1 MQIIKAKN
9 IGFCGGVRRAFEMV
23 EKGFA
28 EKRSDKKAFTLG
40 SLAHNR
46 GVEKRIKEMGIEKI
60 SNLRKVK
67 KGDTV
72 IITAHGSSSLVYERI
87 RARGAKVF
95 DTTCV
100 NVRRVQDLAEE
111 YQKNGWRVII
121 FGDRKHKEVKGILGH
136 CKMKAEVVSD
146 FKEAV
151 KISNRI
157 KKNKRFDKTVLISQT
172 TKNTRIF
179 KKISDE
185 FRKLSKSTGMELKV
199 FDTICRASHI
209 RQREAR
215 KLSRSCDLSIII
227 GGGESANTKR
237 LWQIA
242 KTEGQAHWIKEVKE
256 ELPDALVRKI
266 KKINKKKGGK
276 ICIISGASTPPWEI
290 ERVEELL
297 NLTV

>member
-9 IGFCGGVRRAFEMV
+9 IGFCGGVKRAFEMV
-23 EKGFA
+23 EDGF
-28 EKRSDKKAFTLG
+28 KKKDLNKKVFTLG

-60 SNLRKVK
+60 SNMRKVK

-72 IITAHGSSSLVYERI
+72 IITAHGTSSLVYERI
-87 RARGAKVF
+87 IARGAKVF

-100 NVRRVQDLAEE
+100 NVKRVQALAKE
-111 YQKNGWRVII
+111 YQKKGWRVLI
-121 FGDRKHKEVKGILGH
+121 FGDRKHKEVRGILGH
-136 CKMKAEVVSD
+136 CRMKAEVVGD
-146 FKEAV
+146 LREAI
-151 KISNRI
+151 KTFNRI
-157 KKNKRFDKTVLISQT
+157 KKDGRFDKMVLMSQT
-172 TKNTRIF
+172 TKNTKIF

-185 FRKLSKSTGMELKV
+185 FRKFSKTTGKELKV

-215 KLSRSCDLSIII
+215 KLSKGCDFSVII

-242 KTEGQAHWIKEVKE
+242 KVEGQAYWIKEVKE
-256 ELPDALVRKI
+256 KLPVALVRKLR
-266 KKINKKKGGK
+266 KINKKKNGK
-276 ICIISGASTPPWEI
+276 VCIISGASTPPWEI
-290 ERVEELL
+290 NKVEEML